1 MITRNDN
8 SLIIIAVVNTG
19 VIFLILFYSW
29 VDGIWAPGAIGEAF
43 RKSPVL

>member
-19 VIFLILFYSW
+19 VIYLILFYN
-29 VDGIWAPGAIGEAF
+29 DPFDTLG
-43 RKSPVL
+43 

>member
-19 VIFLILFYSW
+19 VIFLILFYNEPLW
-29 VDGIWAPGAIGEAF
+29 HTGINKYASLID
-43 RKSPVL
+43 